1 MKWYVLP
8 YQNGKSKIGHVK
20 KKKKNKAVKW
30 PTLITVS
37 VIIWDIQIKP

>member
-20 KKKKNKAVKW
+20 KKNNKAVKW
-30 PTLITVS
+30 PILITVS